1 MCLAFCSECG
11 SRLLP
16 DSPHGNPVL
25 QASTE
30 AQKVRRSSS
39 RLSEELN
46 VVLVMLL
53 YAAFWPL
60 QCTKHVAYLAGNP
73 RPLIGELLTCMVG
86 TKGVHPG
93 ESKTVLQDAQSSEL
107 HCVFVCRLSTGTKR
121 CGAGDGPICTTY
133 ITVILHTPSC
143 LFSNSSCLTLSKVD
157 LSGKNDGAEAV
168 W

>member
-86 TKGVHPG
+86 TE
-93 ESKTVLQDAQSSEL
+93 ESTLVRAKQS
-107 HCVFVCRLSTGTKR
+107 CR
-121 CGAGDGPICTTY
+121 
-133 ITVILHTPSC
+133 
-143 LFSNSSCLTLSKVD
+143 TLSLQSFIVS
-157 LSGKNDGAEAV
+157 LSAG
-168 W
+168 